1 MEDKRCINPVE
12 KIQKT
17 CKLKDHEIEE
27 KKLKTKDKLNNINL
41 VHEMPLYNNGLYMY
55 SLI

>member
-27 KKLKTKDKLNNINL
+27 KKLKTKDKLNNINNFAQSQQL
-41 VHEMPLYNNGLYMY
+41 EIKLT
-55 SLI
+55 